1 MTRRIPDQDL
11 EDGKD
16 ELRAMLWLRNLKTT
30 SGRLAILEVLRKEKE
45 PLSVAEIESALL
57 KSNPDATPGYA
68 TIYRTLEV
76 LAKATLVNRI
86 NTGDAHS
93 SYELNFGR
101 KHHHHAVCTSC
112 GLIEDIANCDSE
124 ELNISAR
131 AHLKNFKSIQSH
143 SLEFFGLCRKCEEKG
158 PR

>member
-1 MTRRIPDQDL
+1 
-11 EDGKD
+11 
-16 ELRAMLWLRNLKTT
+16 MLWLRNLKAT
-30 SGRLAILEVLRKEKE
+30 SGRLAILEVLGKEKE
-45 PLSVAEIESALL
+45 PLSVAEIEIALL

-93 SYELNFGR
+93 SYELNFRRTSPSRRLHILRVDRETSQIAIR
-101 KHHHHAVCTSC
+101 K
-112 GLIEDIANCDSE
+112 IEY
-124 ELNISAR
+124 LSAR

-143 SLEFFGLCRKCEEKG
+143 SLEFLRFCRK
-158 PR
+158 